1 MIVNIIGCGR
11 FSTTAVEIL
20 WAAERL
26 SHVDGIYIFDDRDH
40 SLLSTIKLQFQRKY
54 KAEIRNLGVIENT
67 PTNSAVVF
75 GTGLPEVKLKY
86 LRDFPQLAEK
96 LSRVHFPETE
106 MDTADRQILGG
117 GLSARGVLIG
127 PNCLIK
133 AGFTLDVGAIIGHDS
148 QVGQACTLGPYSV
161 MSGGA
166 SLGDACFIEAH
177 CVIGPGVHIPA
188 RSHLLPGTVVA
199 KTLTEPGTYFG
210 NPVRRLK

>member
-1 MIVNIIGCGR
+1 
-11 FSTTAVEIL
+11 VEIL
-20 WAAERL
+20 WAAEKLNRI
-26 SHVDGIYIFDDRDH
+26 DCIYIFDERDQ
-40 SLLSTIKLQFQRKY
+40 SLLSTKKLQFQSKY
-54 KAEIRNLGVIENT
+54 KAEIKNLRVIEDA

-75 GTGLPEVKLKY
+75 GTALPDVKLRY
-86 LRDFPQLAEK
+86 LTVFPQLAEK

-106 MDTADRQILGG
+106 MDIADRQVFGG
-117 GLSARGVLIG
+117 GLSARSALIG

-133 AGFTLDVGAIIGHDS
+133 AGFTLDVGVIIGHDS
-148 QVGQACTLGPYSV
+148 QVGLACTLGPYAV

-166 SLGDACFIEAH
+166 SLGDGCLVEAH

-188 RSHLLPGTVVA
+188 GSHLLPGTIVA